1 MLENSLYT
9 LGVEFPETSLQRPI
23 DVKMEKQQQHR
34 ICVNQK
40 IRDVTSY
47 IKNSLLVW
55 ETMSK
60 KTIGWEE
67 ETSDCAHLCIMGK
80 TFSKY
85 QLAEA

>member
-23 DVKMEKQQQHR
+23 GVKMEKQQQHC
-34 ICVNQK
+34 ICVNQI

-47 IKNSLLVW
+47 IKNCLLDMKV
-55 ETMSK
+55 ET
-60 KTIGWEE
+60 TGWEE
-67 ETSDCAHLCIMGK
+67 ETSDFAHLCIMGK